1 MNLFIP
7 KERFRSKP
15 ALKIDHANDYAHLE
29 AENARLKEALRE
41 CVEVL
46 EKFTCPECKPK
57 NPLCVVTG
65 EPPCEIVSIPK
76 KAREVLGD
84 A

>member
-1 MNLFIP
+1 MNLLIP

-41 CVEVL
+41 MMEATEAVDEW
-46 EKFTCPECKPK
+46 KS
-57 NPLCVVTG
+57 G
-65 EPPCEIVSIPK
+65 EAPSFLGGYAFDLVK
-76 KAREVLGD
+76 AARTKAREVLGD